1 MDEKILSSVPEIITA
16 ASKSPLGLIALAI
29 IVVAAIALIF
39 FKRDKG
45 WYKIAVFGLVAGGLA
60 VFIYGMLQVQREEAG
75 REVAAA
81 QSIRDLR
88 LHLVFDSQAPV
99 NPMHATVEPYIQRAG
114 DSTERRLTENVQLI
128 RGVGGLVVTFS
139 RLTVGDRLFVVV
151 EDHGLRWRSDDMRLP
166 EAQLAMSAFAP

>member
-1 MDEKILSSVPEIITA
+1 MDEKVLSSIPAIITA
-16 ASKSPLGLIALAI
+16 AAKSPFGLVALAI
-29 IVVAAIALIF
+29 LVVAAIAYYLF
-39 FKRDKG
+39 RKDKS
-45 WYKIAVFGLVAGGLA
+45 WYKLVVFGLLAGGLG
-60 VFIYGMLQVQREEAG
+60 VFIFGMLQIQREEAG
-75 REVAAA
+75 REVTAA

-88 LHLVFDSQAPV
+88 LHLVFDSQAPM

-151 EDHGLRWRSDDMRLP
+151 EDHGMRWRSDDMRLP
-166 EAQLAMSAFAP
+166 EAQLAMTAFAP